1 MRKRILGTILAAALV
16 VTSAVSVF
24 AAGSRTTQVTLVGES
39 AASYQVSE
47 GTAENFATA
56 QEAAPQVVE
65 KILQVNEG
73 TLTLPTLVQQL
84 KEIVANPTEGQTE
97 LNMTEEEV
105 DALAQEV
112 EGKSMVTQFFDL
124 IPING
129 GVQTEDGKYIA
140 TISVPS
146 LTEAMTNVKILHF
159 STERLVWE
167 IIEPNDVNY
176 TNKQITAEFQDLSPV
191 AVIAD
196 IDESKAAG
204 TDTTGTGVAPKTG
217 VDSTWGVYAAGAVV
231 LLGAAGA
238 MFVIGR
244 KRA

>member
-56 QEAAPQVVE
+56 QEAAPKVVE

-84 KEIVANPTEGQTE
+84 KEIISNPTAGQTE

-167 IIEPNDVNY
+167 IIEPTDVNY

-191 AVIAD
+191 TVIAD
-196 IDESKAAG
+196 VDESKAAG
-204 TDTTGTGVAPKTG
+204 TDTTGTGIAPKTG

>member
-1 MRKRILGTILAAALV
+1 MRKRILGTILSAALV
-16 VTSAVSVF
+16 LTSAVSVF

-56 QEAAPQVVE
+56 QEAAPKVVE

-84 KEIVANPTEGQTE
+84 KEIIANPTAGQTE

-167 IIEPNDVNY
+167 IIEPTDVNY

-204 TDTTGTGVAPKTG
+204 TDTAGTGVAPKTG

>member
-56 QEAAPQVVE
+56 QEAAPKVVE

-84 KEIVANPTEGQTE
+84 KEIVANTTEGQTE

-204 TDTTGTGVAPKTG
+204 TDTTGTGIAPKTG

-231 LLGAAGA
+231 LLGAAGVA
-238 MFVIGR
+238 FAIGR

>member
-56 QEAAPQVVE
+56 QEAAPKVVE

-84 KEIVANPTEGQTE
+84 KEIVANTTEGQTE

-129 GVQTEDGKYIA
+129 GVQTEDGKYIT

-167 IIEPNDVNY
+167 IIEPTDVNY

-191 AVIAD
+191 TVIAD
-196 IDESKAAG
+196 VDESKAAG

>member
-56 QEAAPQVVE
+56 QEAAPKVVE

-84 KEIVANPTEGQTE
+84 KEIVANTTEGQTE

-146 LTEAMTNVKILHF
+146 LTEAMTNVKLLHF

-196 IDESKAAG
+196 VDESKAAG

-244 KRA
+244 KRV

>member
-84 KEIVANPTEGQTE
+84 KDVIANPTEGQT
-97 LNMTEEEV
+97 V
-105 DALAQEV
+105 DALTQEV

-124 IPING
+124 IPVNG

-167 IIEPNDVNY
+167 IIDPTDVNY

-191 AVIAD
+191 TVIAD
-196 IDESKAAG
+196 VDESKAAG
-204 TDTTGTGVAPKTG
+204 TDTTGTGIAPKTG
-217 VDSTWGVYAAGAVV
+217 GDSAWGVYAAGAVV

>member
-196 IDESKAAG
+196 IDEPKAAG

>member
-56 QEAAPQVVE
+56 QEAAPKVVE

-84 KEIVANPTEGQTE
+84 KEIISNPTAGQTE

-124 IPING
+124 VPING
-129 GVQTEDGKYIA
+129 GVKTEDGKYIA

-167 IIEPNDVNY
+167 IIEPTDVNY

-191 AVIAD
+191 TVIAD
-196 IDESKAAG
+196 VDESKAAE
-204 TDTTGTGVAPKTG
+204 TDTTGTGIAPKTG

>member
-56 QEAAPQVVE
+56 QEAAPKVVE

-84 KEIVANPTEGQTE
+84 KEIISNPTAGQTE

-167 IIEPNDVNY
+167 IIEPTDVNY

-204 TDTTGTGVAPKTG
+204 TDTTGTGIAPKTG

>member
-56 QEAAPQVVE
+56 QEAAPKVVE

-196 IDESKAAG
+196 IDESKAAA
-204 TDTTGTGVAPKTG
+204 TDTNGTGVAPKTG

>member
-1 MRKRILGTILAAALV
+1 MRKRILGTILSAALV

-56 QEAAPQVVE
+56 QEAAPKVVE

-84 KEIVANPTEGQTE
+84 KEIVANTTEGQTE

-146 LTEAMTNVKILHF
+146 LTEAMTNVKLLHF

>member
-56 QEAAPQVVE
+56 QEAAPKVVE

-84 KEIVANPTEGQTE
+84 KEIISNPTAGQTE

-196 IDESKAAG
+196 VDESKAAG

-231 LLGAAGA
+231 LLGAAAA
-238 MFVIGR
+238 MFVIG
-244 KRA
+244 

>member
-56 QEAAPQVVE
+56 QEAAPKVVE

-84 KEIVANPTEGQTE
+84 KEIISNPTAGQTE

-167 IIEPNDVNY
+167 IIEPTDVNY

-204 TDTTGTGVAPKTG
+204 TDTTGTGIAPKTG

-231 LLGAAGA
+231 LLGAAGVA
-238 MFVIGR
+238 SAIGR

>member
-1 MRKRILGTILAAALV
+1 MRKRILGTILSAALV

-56 QEAAPQVVE
+56 QEAAPKVVE

-84 KEIVANPTEGQTE
+84 KEIVANTTEGQTE

-129 GVQTEDGKYIA
+129 GVKTEDGKYIA

-146 LTEAMTNVKILHF
+146 LTEAMTNVKLLHF

-231 LLGAAGA
+231 LLGTAGA

>member
-56 QEAAPQVVE
+56 QEAAPKVVE

-84 KEIVANPTEGQTE
+84 KEIVANTTEGQTE

-167 IIEPNDVNY
+167 IIEPTDVNY

-204 TDTTGTGVAPKTG
+204 TDTTGTGIAPKTG

>member
-56 QEAAPQVVE
+56 QEAAPKVVE

-84 KEIVANPTEGQTE
+84 KEIISNPTAGQTE

-167 IIEPNDVNY
+167 IIEPTDVNY

-231 LLGAAGA
+231 LLGAAGT

>member
-56 QEAAPQVVE
+56 QEAAPKVVE

-84 KEIVANPTEGQTE
+84 KEIISNPTAGQTE

-129 GVQTEDGKYIA
+129 GVQTEDRKYIA

>member
-47 GTAENFATA
+47 GTAENFVTA
-56 QEAAPQVVE
+56 QEAAPKVVE

-84 KEIVANPTEGQTE
+84 KEIVANTTEGQTE

-167 IIEPNDVNY
+167 IIEPTDVNY

>member
-47 GTAENFATA
+47 GTAENFAAT

>member
-167 IIEPNDVNY
+167 IIEPTDVNY

-204 TDTTGTGVAPKTG
+204 TDTTGTGIAPKTG

>member
-47 GTAENFATA
+47 GTEENFATA
-56 QEAAPQVVE
+56 QEAAPKVVE

-84 KEIVANPTEGQTE
+84 KEIVANTTEGQTE

-167 IIEPNDVNY
+167 IIEPTDVNY

-191 AVIAD
+191 TVIAD
-196 IDESKAAG
+196 VDESKAAE
-204 TDTTGTGVAPKTG
+204 TDTTGTGIAPKTG

>member
-56 QEAAPQVVE
+56 QEAAPKVVE

-84 KEIVANPTEGQTE
+84 KEIISNPTAGQTE

-124 IPING
+124 VPING
-129 GVQTEDGKYIA
+129 GVKTEDGKYIA

-167 IIEPNDVNY
+167 IIEPTDVNY

-191 AVIAD
+191 TVIAD
-196 IDESKAAG
+196 VDESKAAE
-204 TDTTGTGVAPKTG
+204 TDTTGTGIAPKTG
-217 VDSTWGVYAAGAVV
+217 VDSTWGAYAAGAVV

>member
-56 QEAAPQVVE
+56 QETAPKVVE

>member
-56 QEAAPQVVE
+56 QEASPQVVE

-97 LNMTEEEV
+97 LNMTAEEV

-129 GVQTEDGKYIA
+129 GVKTEDGKYIA

-167 IIEPNDVNY
+167 IIDPTDVNY

>member
-196 IDESKAAG
+196 IDESKVAG

>member
-1 MRKRILGTILAAALV
+1 MNRV